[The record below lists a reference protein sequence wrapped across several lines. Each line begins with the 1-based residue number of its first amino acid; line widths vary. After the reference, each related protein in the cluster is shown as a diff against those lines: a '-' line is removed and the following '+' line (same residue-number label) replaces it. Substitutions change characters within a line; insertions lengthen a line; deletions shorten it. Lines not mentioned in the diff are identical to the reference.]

1 MIWLRRLLVI
11 PVWLVFLVFL
21 IFTLIIFTING
32 TFLAPNF
39 YKQKLADVDIYG
51 FALVDLPTSVIE
63 EFRKGDQYLNNATFE
78 DITTI
83 YINSGEIIHSIDTA
97 LPQSWVQYHVEYNIE
112 QVIHY
117 ITGETNNFEI
127 IVPVSERVPAITNEM
142 KESIHRTQAYDLLFK
157 EFVRSEVDRALSE
170 EWASYFIPHL
180 TSEDVTESVY
190 RVVPQDWFEYQMRQV
205 IDDVMLYIAGDQD
218 GFEVKVQLAERVDVA
233 LEEMNAL
240 LGNANYF
247 ELIFS
252 EVLNQFV
259 EEALYESKSLPPELV
274 ISRED
279 VVLPTDLWSSEQ
291 ELNVIGDISSYLVGK
306 TDDLVVVIPMTDTKQ
321 TVSTLV
327 GDLIEA
333 KLNVLMSVLPECS
346 KGQLLL
352 QEDFLFLKKLPQ
364 CIPYGIQR
372 KEIVDLML
380 MSVIDYTDDMIA
392 SHIPDEIVYDEDDLR
407 IIMQGSNAAGIFHKL
422 RLYGKQSDKA
432 GFILTQI
439 FTKTWAKNTLGL
451 FREFVLV

>member
-1 MIWLRRLLVI
+1 
-11 PVWLVFLVFL
+11 
-21 IFTLIIFTING
+21 
-32 TFLAPNF
+32 
-39 YKQKLADVDIYG
+39 
-51 FALVDLPTSVIE
+51 
-63 EFRKGDQYLNNATFE
+63 
-78 DITTI
+78 
-83 YINSGEIIHSIDTA
+83 
-97 LPQSWVQYHVEYNIE
+97 
-112 QVIHY
+112 
-117 ITGETNNFEI
+117 
-127 IVPVSERVPAITNEM
+127 ITNEM

-306 TDDLVVVIPMTDTKQ
+306 TD
-321 TVSTLV
+321 
-327 GDLIEA
+327 
-333 KLNVLMSVLPECS
+333 
-346 KGQLLL
+346 
-352 QEDFLFLKKLPQ
+352 
-364 CIPYGIQR
+364 
-372 KEIVDLML
+372 
-380 MSVIDYTDDMIA
+380 
-392 SHIPDEIVYDEDDLR
+392 
-407 IIMQGSNAAGIFHKL
+407 
-422 RLYGKQSDKA
+422 
-432 GFILTQI
+432 
-439 FTKTWAKNTLGL
+439 
-451 FREFVLV
+451 